1 MRFALF
7 FLVVLWVGV
16 LVVVLLQVVDGLG
29 AVGVGVGGSAA
40 VDRELVADGVL
51 EKKRE
56 NTLIGST
63 MS

>member
-7 FLVVLWVGV
+7 FLVVLRVGV

-51 EKKRE
+51 KKG
-56 NTLIGST
+56 NNIMGNT